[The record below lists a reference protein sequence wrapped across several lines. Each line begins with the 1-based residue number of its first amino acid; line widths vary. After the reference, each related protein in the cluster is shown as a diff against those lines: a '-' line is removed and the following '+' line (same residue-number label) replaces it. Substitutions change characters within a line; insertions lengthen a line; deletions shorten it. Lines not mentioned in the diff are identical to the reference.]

1 MTQSY
6 ARTTIEGAE
15 YVLVPAEDWDFEG
28 DESSP
33 AWWDYILN
41 DETAIADIGW
51 YANVL
56 IPLGI
61 TMRTDMLPEDNA
73 QMPGL
78 LSRIV
83 RSSLMTIWLNEG
95 EDPRWT
101 PQVDI
106 DDNWEPRLEVVFSS
120 LQSSLIAQTDEDF
133 NQHVKSVAYEA
144 ACWLQA
150 ALTQSEFEVD
160 ADDDVPEVNTTV
172 SNTTSREN
180 NS

>member
-41 DETAIADIGW
+41 DDTAIADIGW

-61 TMRTDMLPEDNA
+61 AMRTDVLPEDNA
-73 QMPGL
+73 KLPGL
-78 LSRIV
+78 LSRII
-83 RSSLMTIWLNEG
+83 RSSLATVWLNEG
-95 EDPRWT
+95 DAPQWT
-101 PQVDI
+101 PLVDI
-106 DDNWEPRLEVVFSS
+106 DENWEPRLEVIFSS
-120 LQSSLIAQTDEDF
+120 LQASLIVQSDEDF

-160 ADDDVPEVNTTV
+160 ADDHRTPDSTT
-172 SNTTSREN
+172 THDIQEG